1 VDVGTICHSGRLCET
16 VLDGVPDE
24 RDRGVVQALVHDP
37 ESPSSLRRAEVP
49 DPLPGPGEAL
59 IAVATAAFNFLDLAY
74 ADAMHGVGGVPG
86 EDAAGVVVEAAADG
100 SGPPAGTRVASFAM
114 GGALAGRRAV
124 ATADFGVVPD
134 GVDLVVAAA
143 LPAAGVTALRAVR
156 RLGAVLGR
164 RVLVTGASGGV
175 GRFAVQLAALAGAHV
190 VAHVGSAPRGAG
202 LRELGAA
209 EVITD
214 LDGVAPVHGVVE
226 NVGGPLLAAAV
237 ALLAEGGVALSV
249 GQASG
254 QPSTIDF
261 EAERRRGGHRAIE
274 VFTVDTGYAGFGN
287 DIEELLGLVA
297 AGRLDP
303 QIGWRGSWDR
313 AVEAA
318 EALRARKVAGKAV
331 VEIGTV

>member
-1 VDVGTICHSGRLCET
+1 
-16 VLDGVPDE
+16 
-24 RDRGVVQALVHDP
+24 
-37 ESPSSLRRAEVP
+37 
-49 DPLPGPGEAL
+49 
-59 IAVATAAFNFLDLAY
+59 
-74 ADAMHGVGGVPG
+74 
-86 EDAAGVVVEAAADG
+86 
-100 SGPPAGTRVASFAM
+100 
-114 GGALAGRRAV
+114 
-124 ATADFGVVPD
+124 
-134 GVDLVVAAA
+134 
-143 LPAAGVTALRAVR
+143 VR

-214 LDGVAPVHGVVE
+214 LEGVAPVHGVVE

-274 VFTVDTGYAGFGN
+274 VFTVDSGYAGFGN

>member
-1 VDVGTICHSGRLCET
+1 
-16 VLDGVPDE
+16 
-24 RDRGVVQALVHDP
+24 
-37 ESPSSLRRAEVP
+37 
-49 DPLPGPGEAL
+49 
-59 IAVATAAFNFLDLAY
+59 
-74 ADAMHGVGGVPG
+74 
-86 EDAAGVVVEAAADG
+86 
-100 SGPPAGTRVASFAM
+100 
-114 GGALAGRRAV
+114 
-124 ATADFGVVPD
+124 
-134 GVDLVVAAA
+134 
-143 LPAAGVTALRAVR
+143 
-156 RLGAVLGR
+156 
-164 RVLVTGASGGV
+164 
-175 GRFAVQLAALAGAHV
+175 
-190 VAHVGSAPRGAG
+190 VGSAPRGAG

-274 VFTVDTGYAGFGN
+274 VFTVDTGYAGFGG

-313 AVEAA
+313 AAEAA

>member
-1 VDVGTICHSGRLCET
+1 
-16 VLDGVPDE
+16 
-24 RDRGVVQALVHDP
+24 
-37 ESPSSLRRAEVP
+37 
-49 DPLPGPGEAL
+49 
-59 IAVATAAFNFLDLAY
+59 
-74 ADAMHGVGGVPG
+74 
-86 EDAAGVVVEAAADG
+86 
-100 SGPPAGTRVASFAM
+100 
-114 GGALAGRRAV
+114 
-124 ATADFGVVPD
+124 
-134 GVDLVVAAA
+134 
-143 LPAAGVTALRAVR
+143 
-156 RLGAVLGR
+156 
-164 RVLVTGASGGV
+164 
-175 GRFAVQLAALAGAHV
+175 VQLAALAGAHV

-318 EALRARKVAGKAV
+318 EALRVRKVAGKAV